1 MTSMDNEA
9 KLTELIARYPNRW
22 RQASVTN
29 PALRGWFVNKMTGR
43 GAPMTD
49 RAAASYA
56 IDCRARG
63 ETLAKQAK
71 S

>member
-1 MTSMDNEA
+1 MDNET

-22 RQASVTN
+22 RQAVAN

-49 RAAASYA
+49 RAAASYV
-56 IDCRARG
+56 IDCRARR
-63 ETLAKQAK
+63 ENLSQTAK

>member
-1 MTSMDNEA
+1 MTSMDNET

-22 RQASVTN
+22 RQAVTN

-56 IDCRARG
+56 IECRARQ
-63 ETLAKQAK
+63 ENLSQAAKT
-71 S
+71 